1 MNPNNKELTE
11 EQLEQLAKSAVQA
24 IHAQI
29 DIPDP
34 DEAWKKMHVQLRKRK
49 QRSKWIRVSQ
59 LGVAIACISVVIGL
73 FSTNPNPAYAFK
85 QVVKIV
91 KDTQEGIIHILFGG
105 AKESP
110 SNRMLTPPP
119 PDFDG
124 EPFDAS
130 QQTSEPVI
138 SVPKQ
143 VSIEEA
149 AKIAEFA
156 VLSPDWFPDGY
167 HLDTVEV
174 YPDLQGNNRIVR
186 MEYRNEASELI
197 SYMQRSFIEV
207 SQQSSV
213 NESAGTVKSVQI
225 HQGEGVVILYTLG
238 GGRIEWLAPDGSV
251 LLQISGNLTE
261 EELIKMANS
270 TTKAEDQ

>member
-11 EQLEQLAKSAVQA
+11 EQLEQFAKSAVQA

-29 DIPDP
+29 NIPDP
-34 DEAWKKMHVQLRKRK
+34 DEAWKKMHVQLRKRN

-59 LGVAIACISVVIGL
+59 LGIAIACISVVIGL

-85 QVVKIV
+85 QVVKII
-91 KDTQEGIIHILFGG
+91 KDTQEGIVHILFGG
-105 AKESP
+105 AEERP
-110 SNRMLTPPP
+110 NNGMLTPPP
-119 PDFDG
+119 PDIVG
-124 EPFDAS
+124 EPIDLS
-130 QQTSEPVI
+130 QETSEPVI

-149 AKIAEFA
+149 AKHAEFA

-197 SYMQRSFIEV
+197 SYMQRSFNDS
-207 SQQSSV
+207 SQKTSIS
-213 NESAGTVKSVQI
+213 ETAGTVKSVQI
-225 HQGEGVVILYTLG
+225 HQGEGVIILYILG
-238 GGRIEWLAPDGSV
+238 GGRIEWLAPDGSI
-251 LLQISGNLTE
+251 LLQISGNLSE